1 MGVGFEGAG
10 EIVEVGAGVDA
21 SNIGKAVAFSDQP
34 HGQSFTGTW
43 RQFKVANFEGLLVYP
58 GSVDFD
64 KICSSIVNPL
74 TASGFIDTCQ
84 KNKVTAVIQ
93 DAAASALGKQF
104 IRLCK
109 HYGITLINVV

>member
-1 MGVGFEGAG
+1 M
-10 EIVEVGAGVDA
+10 
-21 SNIGKAVAFSDQP
+21 
-34 HGQSFTGTW
+34 
-43 RQFKVANFEGLLVYP
+43 LVYP
-58 GSVDFD
+58 GSVDFY

-109 HYGITLINVV
+109 HYGITLINVVWREEQVELLKKEEGAEFVLNSESPTFEADLKGLFAKV

>member
-1 MGVGFEGAG
+1 M
-10 EIVEVGAGVDA
+10 
-21 SNIGKAVAFSDQP
+21 
-34 HGQSFTGTW
+34 
-43 RQFKVANFEGLLVYP
+43 LVYP

-109 HYGITLINVV
+109 HYGITLINVVWREEQVELLKKEEGAEFVLNSESPTFEADLKGLIAKV